1 MFSACLKKGIS
12 VIRKGNAGEMREA
25 EGQDAEHGGLPV
37 LAKADKGVTCL
48 AQVFQGCLLCG
59 G

>member
-1 MFSACLKKGIS
+1 M
-12 VIRKGNAGEMREA
+12 IRKGNAGEMREA